1 MAEHRVCSL
10 EEIPDGRSRRVKVG
24 KWDISVFRID
34 EDVYAIKDTC
44 PHQDVSLSTG
54 TIDGTVLTCPG
65 HVWKFDLRDGQCV
78 DGDTEIRAK
87 TFPTAVRDGEVYVD
101 V

>member
-1 MAEHRVCSL
+1 MAEHRVCKL
-10 EEIPDGRSRRVKVG
+10 EEIEHGKSRRVQVG

-34 EDVYAIKDTC
+34 DEVFAIKDRC
-44 PHQDVSLSTG
+44 PHQEVSLSTG
-54 TIDGTVLTCPG
+54 TVDGTVLTCPG

-78 DGDTEIRAK
+78 DGDTGVTAK
-87 TFPTAVRDGEVYVD
+87 TFPTVVRDGEVFVE